1 MAKIT
6 LKELDIMIN
15 NGCFDFYD
23 LVLFSLNNQNKQLVT
38 LLSQLIDSEEEQ
50 KLLSLLLN
58 NDVSIFAEKLY
69 KTSKSL
75 TI

>member
-1 MAKIT
+1 
-6 LKELDIMIN
+6 MIN

-58 NDVSIFAEKLY
+58 NDVSIFAEKV
-69 KTSKSL
+69 
-75 TI
+75 I